1 MVDKTTQ
8 KIVVWATRTFL
19 KTWMDSIGLEGLAVL
34 APLVTPFI
42 LDENIVFDTSMRK

>member
-1 MVDKTTQ
+1 
-8 KIVVWATRTFL
+8 
-19 KTWMDSIGLEGLAVL
+19 MDSIGLEGLAVL